1 MRDLTTK
8 ELKAEADVLA
18 KVAAWPEPYKG
29 MGERIHEIVV
39 ASVPELRAKLW
50 YGMPGYARGGPVLCF
65 FRVDDYMTFGLTEK
79 ANLSVAANA
88 TDQLIDSAWFLK
100 KLDRATEARIAT
112 IVHAATS

>member
-8 ELKAEADVLA
+8 ERKAEADVLA
-18 KVAAWPEPYKG
+18 KIADWPKPYRG

-79 ANLSVAANA
+79 ANLSVAPDA
-88 TDQLIDSAWFLK
+88 TDQLIASAWFLK
-100 KLDRATEARIAT
+100 ALDGATEERIAA
-112 IVHAATS
+112 IVRSATH